1 MFKKISKLM
10 LLAVGVLTVAAACSD
25 EESGGSTPPATFI
38 SSVGGKEFQLVSV
51 ATGTKNLV
59 AQDNGS
65 ILNTDKSVLYTF
77 NSETSLT
84 TAVYLNGEGN
94 FFGVEYVA
102 VDKPLNFYFDNSTTA
117 TGDYWTTADEVK
129 FVSGDGVLLASKNI
143 NGMLSRGSLND
154 NVTAITDEVPTGGA
168 ISALFNA
175 GMGELSVIADNKT
188 PGGIGTLY
196 TGGMGQAGITITG
209 TQLPTGI
216 LKDMTTESL
225 QLIGS
230 TLYIVTKGTGTEAN
244 TDKLTIY
251 TSKGV
256 ETSTIDNVTAGSY
269 AISAG
274 SDATGF
280 YIATSDKD
288 STVAATKKATARV
301 RKVSVGDDDKVVL
314 GTPVVLDNM
323 TGTAIIKDISTNGTD
338 FYVASLMTSGAANG
352 NIVLHK
358 NAKKLNSYIS
368 PDTTLDLVAIGTDM
382 YVLYKSPNGTNL
394 LRKIRYPKFDNVE
407 GAELPADILSVKGA
421 GSVLYVTAKTSA
433 ASTTTT
439 AYTIND
445 LTLIKSETANSS
457 DTLTANVVVEVAPAT
472 VALSEGNVLVID
484 AEKIGGTDPVIR
496 YNNFTTSDKLFL
508 MPTK

>member
-1 MFKKISKLM
+1 MFKKFSKLM

-59 AQDNGS
+59 SQDNGS
-65 ILNTDKSVLYTF
+65 ILNADKSVLYTF

-84 TAVYLNGEGN
+84 TAVYINGEGN

-102 VDKPLNFYFDNSTTA
+102 VDKPLNFYFDNSTVS
-117 TGDYWTTADEVK
+117 TGDYWATAAAVK
-129 FVSGDGVLLASKNI
+129 FVSGNGVLLATKNI
-143 NGMLSRGSLND
+143 NGILSKGSLND
-154 NVTAITDEVPTGGA
+154 NVTAMDDEVPTAGA

-188 PGGIGTLY
+188 PGGKGTLY
-196 TGGMGQAGITITG
+196 TGGLDNGVIKITG
-209 TQLPTGI
+209 TQLPTDI

-230 TLYIVTKGTGTEAN
+230 DLYIVTKGTGTEVN

-256 ETSTIDNVTAGSY
+256 KTSTIDNITTGSY

-288 STVAATKKATARV
+288 STVSATPTATARV
-301 RKVSVGDDDKVVL
+301 RKVSGEGVVEA
-314 GTPVVLDNM
+314 PVVLKDM
-323 TGTAIIKDISTNGTD
+323 KGTGTIQSIITKGTD
-338 FYVASLMTSGAANG
+338 FYVASSMTSGVENG
-352 NIVLHK
+352 DIVLHK
-358 NAKKLNSYIS
+358 NTEKLRPFIPQGS
-368 PDTTLDLVAIGTDM
+368 TGELVTVGTD
-382 YVLYKSPNGTNL
+382 LYILFVSTTDGSNKLT
-394 LRKIRYPKFDNVE
+394 KIRDSEINPVT

-439 AYTIND
+439 AYTINNV
-445 LTLIKSETANSS
+445 TLIKSETEPVSGL
-457 DTLTANVVVEVAPAT
+457 LTSNVRTSVAPAT

-484 AEKIGGTDPVIR
+484 AEMIDGTDPVIR